1 MIENA
6 IKTFASVLATDWAQP
21 DAGIKLLGKPVLL
34 WPAVW
39 PHLENYS
46 LTLSESDRSRANH
59 LLEYLRYMDSY
70 SHNNGIYPID
80 YGPLEDIHRKYINA
94 EITLTAGILLA
105 STPDCYNLLSPFYV
119 LSRCDQYGITNDR
132 KRKDLLNQFSYLERL
147 ALAVFAIT
155 VPIEDQEETL
165 EMFSAPVIKALRVA
179 TAILTEIPDGAILQ
193 RCIKLSRGL
202 VLNPTCGRE
211 NPFLP
216 ELYYS
221 VGILYLDSY
230 FSGKS
235 LSNIEELHKAW
246 LKKYYA
252 QPNVDEYIPVN
263 MPDCIEACEQ
273 AVSFLKKALEG
284 ISEGYKQ
291 TVETALNNALYC
303 RKILKGRSNEKSSY
317 LQEFDKGYQDNGSRS
332 EKLVSLEYYLK
343 SSPLIISSPKALL
356 KLYGQQRLFVMLS
369 NEIAVYQD
377 ENPHISYEVYKKAQE
392 ILNIYPNEAIEEE
405 HFQRGTQV
413 LFKLSL
419 PTIKSQQN
427 IQTEKLL
434 NQFEEYNT
442 KVSLSPVDYFSN
454 IITITLLDI
463 RNHQGGPGSMMLLNV
478 VEKIKELNEP
488 LELIPLC
495 QYSFTLSFI
504 HSGIEYYNNHQF
516 KESLITFNDGLFA
529 ALKYGYL
536 KDIKRLV
543 ANIADIG
550 LKGNEDVYFL
560 AVVKLIELNP
570 VFAPKG
576 LSYMDEHLNKAFLKL
591 LARAMNMGKRANL
604 ITTLILAAKGFHF
617 RSMLLCEKSYSD
629 IWDDKSHLLLRE
641 IQSLFNQSL
650 IKFASLPYKKFTKEN
665 LISAYIST
673 STKIPGND
681 EFARFSNLQ
690 IEFDE
695 YIQKH
700 RIEALPEKHAYF
712 SPDDIQS
719 LLDKDTVFINYFL
732 GETQENSMG
741 IYTNIITK
749 NHHEIALCI
758 LPGIPMTPDHIIDGD
773 AQITVSPIAL
783 LVSAFRN
790 EIGIDPTEESSI
802 DSNANVKITELA
814 RILFSGSIPSSLL
827 QLRESG
833 KRNLCIWPHSV
844 LHYLPFHLL
853 PYEDGLLSDY
863 WSVRIIPDLAL
874 LISSSIT
881 PTSDSLISVM
891 AMSFN
896 AENPLKLPVLNEA
909 IAHCEN
915 LASLFNI
922 KAIIDRELTKS
933 TFLKKIKQSKWIHLY
948 THGYLT
954 PGAPSFQCLF
964 LHPSDGNNG
973 IFYAHELI
981 GLDLSNIDL
990 LTLSACETG
999 LGRFDTLDNLR
1010 GLTANFFVAGVSTI
1024 IATLWEAESESS
1036 AFFFQHLYE
1045 CLKIGMNKLDA
1056 YTAAQKNTKIHFPEQ
1071 RDWGAFYYLGK

>member
-6 IKTFASVLATDWAQP
+6 IKIFVSMLATDWAQP

-46 LTLSESDRSRANH
+46 QTLSKSDRSRANH

-70 SHNNGIYPID
+70 THASGIYPID
-80 YGPLEDIHRKYINA
+80 YGPLEDIHQKYINA
-94 EITLTAGILLA
+94 EITLTTGILLA
-105 STPDCYNLLSPFYV
+105 STPDRYNLLSPFYV
-119 LSRCDQYGITNDR
+119 LSRCDQYGIKNGK
-132 KRKDLLNQFSYLERL
+132 KRKDLLNQFSYLERI

-155 VPIEDQEETL
+155 VPIKDEEETL
-165 EMFSAPVIKALRVA
+165 KMFSAPVITALSIA

-193 RCIKLSRGL
+193 RCLKLSRGL
-202 VLNPTCGRE
+202 ELNPICGQE
-211 NPFLP
+211 NPLLP

-221 VGILYLDSY
+221 IGILYLDSY

-235 LSNIEELHKAW
+235 MSNIKELHKAW

-252 QPNVDEYIPVN
+252 QSNVDEYVLVN

-273 AVSFLKKALEG
+273 AIFFLEKAFER
-284 ISEGYKQ
+284 ISEDDKKSVQ
-291 TVETALNNALYC
+291 IALNNALYC
-303 RKILKGRSNEKSSY
+303 RKVLKGGASEKSSI
-317 LQEFDKGYQDNGSRS
+317 LQGFEQDSKGSSSRP
-332 EKLVSLEYYLK
+332 EKVADLEHYLK
-343 SSPLIISSPKALL
+343 SSPFINSSPTELIEQ
-356 KLYGQQRLFVMLS
+356 YGQQKLFVMLS

-377 ENPHISYEVYKKAQE
+377 DNPHVSYEVYKKAQE
-392 ILNIYPNEAIEEE
+392 ILDIYPNEAIEEE
-405 HFQRGTQV
+405 HFQRGTQI

-427 IQTEKLL
+427 IQTEKIL
-434 NQFEEYNT
+434 NQFGEYTN
-442 KVSLSPVDYFSN
+442 KVGLSAVDYFSN
-454 IITITLLDI
+454 IITLALLDI
-463 RNHQGGPGSMMLLNV
+463 RNHQGGPGSIMLLNV
-478 VEKIKELNEP
+478 IEKIKELNQP

-495 QYSFTLSFI
+495 QYSYTLSFI
-504 HSGIEYYNNHQF
+504 HCGIKYYENHQF
-516 KESLITFNDGLFA
+516 KESLITFSDGLFA

-550 LKGNEDVYFL
+550 LKGDEEVYFQ

-570 VFAPKG
+570 VFAPIG

-617 RSMLLCEKSYSD
+617 RSMLGCEISSSD
-629 IWDDKSHLLLRE
+629 IWDDKSHVLLRE

-650 IKFASLPYKKFTKEN
+650 IKFSSLPYKKFSKEN

-673 STKIPGND
+673 SAKIPGND

-695 YIQKH
+695 YIQRH
-700 RIEALPEKHAYF
+700 RIEALPEKHTYF

-719 LLDKDTVFINYFL
+719 LLDEDTVFINYFL
-732 GETQENSMG
+732 GETQENNMG

-749 NHHEIALCI
+749 THYEIALCI

-783 LVSAFRN
+783 LVSAFRD

-814 RILFSGSIPSSLL
+814 NILFSGSIPSSLL

-874 LISSSIT
+874 LDSSSVT
-881 PTSDSLISVM
+881 QTSDLLISVM
-891 AMSFN
+891 AMSFT
-896 AENPLKLPVLNEA
+896 AENPLKLPILNEA
-909 IAHCEN
+909 IVHCKH

-922 KAIIDRELTKS
+922 KPITDRELTKS

-964 LHPSDGNNG
+964 LHPSDGDNG

-981 GLDLSNIDL
+981 GIDLSNIDL

-999 LGRFDTLDNLR
+999 LGRFDALDNLR
-1010 GLTANFFVAGVSTI
+1010 GLSANFFVAGVSTI

-1045 CLKIGMNKLDA
+1045 CLKSGMNKLDA